1 MGFNGFGGLT
11 VELWQE
17 TQSEILRRSSVNEGA
32 VEADARGSIRGF
44 SLKHKISMNLSHNV
58 STGGRKYQYILSL

>member
-17 TQSEILRRSSVNEGA
+17 TQSEILRRSSVNKGA
-32 VEADARGSIRGF
+32 VEADARGSI
-44 SLKHKISMNLSHNV
+44 
-58 STGGRKYQYILSL
+58 